1 IEARGPA
8 DVVIPSIPENR
19 HWTRDVVTTND
30 GRLFVAIGSGSNIAG
45 GMPAKTPQEVK
56 AWEASHGLGAAWG
69 AEENRAV
76 VRVFDAEGKQ
86 VENYATGLRNCS
98 GLAVQ
103 PGTNDVWCA
112 VNERDHLGDNVPTEY
127 ATHLKEGAFYGW
139 PWYYIG
145 DHEEPRLAGA
155 RPDLKGHLATP
166 DVLLE
171 AHTAP
176 LGIIFYDGKQ

>member
-56 AWEASHGLGAAWG
+56 AWEATHGVGAAWG
-69 AEENRAV
+69 DEENRAV

-86 VENYATGLRNCS
+86 VKNYATGLRNCS

-112 VNERDHLGDNVPTEY
+112 VNERDHLGNNV
-127 ATHLKEGAFYGW
+127 
-139 PWYYIG
+139 
-145 DHEEPRLAGA
+145 EPRLKGQ
-155 RPDLKGHLATP
+155 RPDLNGKVTVP

-176 LGIIFYDGKQ
+176 LGITFYTGKQFPAEYQDS